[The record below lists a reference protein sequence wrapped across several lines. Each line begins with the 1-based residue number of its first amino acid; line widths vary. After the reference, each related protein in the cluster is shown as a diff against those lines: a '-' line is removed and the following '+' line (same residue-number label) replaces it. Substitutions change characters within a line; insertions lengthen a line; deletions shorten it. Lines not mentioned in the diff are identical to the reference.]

1 MIFNKIILFI
11 IGFLFGSTLFAQIQI
26 ERQVIGST
34 GSEGAGSNI
43 RISSTV
49 GEVAVTTNQNGI
61 QLTEG
66 FQQPLNERL
75 VTFTIIIQNASCREK
90 KNGSAR
96 IDSLTGCLAP
106 YTIVWSAGRTSDSS
120 VAANLGA
127 GDYTVQVISADGCE
141 SGLIPFT
148 IGLEQDVPCLLKF
161 YSGIT
166 PNGDGINDT
175 WVIDNIDVFPK
186 NEVNIYNRLGNK
198 VWQGIDYDNDNTLW
212 KGQNLRGN
220 DLPSDTY
227 FYVFEANG
235 DVEKGWIELTR

>member
-1 MIFNKIILFI
+1 MGIY
-11 IGFLFGSTLFAQIQI
+11 SQTQI
-26 ERQVIGST
+26 ERSVIGSS
-34 GSEGAGSNI
+34 GSEGSGSAI
-43 RISSTV
+43 QISFTV
-49 GEVAVTTNQNGI
+49 GETAVATNQNNI
-61 QLTEG
+61 VLTEG
-66 FQQPLNERL
+66 FQQPLSERL
-75 VTFTIIIQNASCREK
+75 VSFTIEVQNASCREK
-90 KNGSAR
+90 RNGSAR
-96 IDSLTGCLAP
+96 IDSIRGCNAP
-106 YTIVWSAGRTSDSS
+106 YTILWSAGATSDSS
-120 VAANLGA
+120 LAANLGE
-127 GDYTVQVISADGCE
+127 GDYSVQVISNDGCE
-141 SGLIPFT
+141 SGVVPFT

-166 PNGDGINDT
+166 PNNDGINDA
-175 WVIDNIDVFPK
+175 WIIDNIDVFPK